1 MFIYIYIIYMCIY
14 VGVYK
19 YLFMYINDI
28 HIVCFPVNMQFGLI
42 YSLLYSFMI
51 GLKSAKI
58 VLYLSYVLTIH

>member
-1 MFIYIYIIYMCIY
+1 MFIYIYILY

>member
-1 MFIYIYIIYMCIY
+1 MC
-14 VGVYK
+14 VYK

-51 GLKSAKI
+51 GLISAKI